1 VLNRERDPGDG
12 RRILLALT
20 ARGRRV
26 DTMRRGTVEAAI
38 GRALRKFSEAQLAAA
53 GEVLDAITD
62 SLADETEPEA

>member
-1 VLNRERDPGDG
+1 
-12 RRILLALT
+12 
-20 ARGRRV
+20 
-26 DTMRRGTVEAAI
+26 MRRGTVEAAI